1 MEELRKK
8 ACRLRLQVLDMICSK
23 KGGHIGGDFS
33 EMEILLQLYCREMNI
48 DAARP
53 DASDRDRFILS
64 KGHSVEALYAV
75 LADRGFFPVEEL
87 HSYLSFGGRLMGH
100 PNNKVP
106 GVEMNTGSL
115 GHGLSLGVG
124 MALAARLRGLGSR
137 TYVLMGD
144 GELAEGS
151 VWEAA
156 MAASHYGLDSLCA
169 TVDRNGLQIS
179 GSTEDVMR
187 LEPLA
192 ERFRSF
198 GWNAIEVPDGN
209 DFDQLDAAYALARS
223 TKGRPSVVIARTV
236 KGRGVSFM
244 EGQAKWHHGIPG
256 EAERLTAAGELE
268 TAMRDGR

>member
-1 MEELRKK
+1 MESLKEK

-23 KGGHIGGDFS
+23 KSGHIGGDFS
-33 EMEILLQLYCREMNI
+33 EMEILLELYCRQMNI
-48 DAARP
+48 DAERP
-53 DASDRDRFILS
+53 NAPERDRFILS

-75 LADRGFFPVEEL
+75 LADRGFFPAEEL
-87 HSYLSFGGRLMGH
+87 QDYLSFGGKLMGH
-100 PNNKVP
+100 PNNQVP
-106 GVEMNTGSL
+106 GIEMNTGSL
-115 GHGLSLGVG
+115 GHGLSLCVG
-124 MALAARLRGLGSR
+124 MALAARLRGLDSR

-156 MAASHYGLDSLCA
+156 MAASHYRLDNLCA

-179 GSTEDVMR
+179 GATEDVMG

-209 DFDQLDAAYALARS
+209 DFGQLGAAYALARS
-223 TKGRPSVVIARTV
+223 TKNRPSVVIARTM

-244 EGQAKWHHGIPG
+244 EGRPKWHHGIPAPEERSAA
-256 EAERLTAAGELE
+256 EAELKAG
-268 TAMRDGR
+268 MRVRV